1 MQGYH
6 HSDGRLWVTVPGK
19 LAILPWFDHWVQPK
33 LLWTFQG
40 LVPSFAFE
48 EMVKSQEERENGW
61 LDSWEVLV
69 IEFQNFFE
77 KTSLSFARGDLMKSM
92 TSWLIPLITSSL
104 RESAMNSRLMNLRTR
119 GMMKLTPMRWTDST
133 RSWTRWGTSNE
144 KNNWLTT
151 WLKNVTIE
159 MPTRKTSCDVE
170 WPWWKDMV
178 ELEKLEKVPDPF
190 VLSDGKKKKKS
201 QGWGLIGGDEK
212 QIQSQR
218 RPLRHWG
225 AANGLTGL
233 PHLRHGSP
241 LNARLRD
248 DSDDPYTTAE
258 EMFKSL
264 TLAYQNSHR
273 EMEPENGLLN
283 LQMKIGD
290 KFSKFLARFLYF
302 PAKQESSVSSTR

>member
-190 VLSDGKKKKKS
+190 VLSDGKKKKKIS
-201 QGWGLIGGDEK
+201 
-212 QIQSQR
+212 
-218 RPLRHWG
+218 
-225 AANGLTGL
+225 
-233 PHLRHGSP
+233 
-241 LNARLRD
+241 RLRID
-248 DSDDPYTTAE
+248 WRRWEANPKPTPTITTLRSCKWPNWSPAPQAW
-258 EMFKSL
+258 L
-264 TLAYQNSHR
+264 TIECTTPWRFWRPVHHR
-273 EMEPENGLLN
+273 RR
-283 LQMKIGD
+283 D
-290 KFSKFLARFLYF
+290 
-302 PAKQESSVSSTR
+302 V